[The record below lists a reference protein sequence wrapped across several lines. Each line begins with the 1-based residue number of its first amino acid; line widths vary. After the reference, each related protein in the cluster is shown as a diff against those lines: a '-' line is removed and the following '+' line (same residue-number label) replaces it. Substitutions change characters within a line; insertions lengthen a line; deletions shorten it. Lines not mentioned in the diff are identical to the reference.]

1 MKIKIFKVNVK
12 IVILWPALGI
22 VLVRQVLHVDL
33 FKDFHM
39 GYICMAMHGWI
50 VKLISNT

>member
-33 FKDFHM
+33 FEDFPWD
-39 GYICMAMHGWI
+39 IFVWLCMDG
-50 VKLISNT
+50 